1 MNKFIYIFSLMI
13 LSNIVLSEQMVVVGE
28 VFTESW

>member
-1 MNKFIYIFSLMI
+1 MKKINLVLGFFVLFSSLFA
-13 LSNIVLSEQMVVVGE
+13 SEMWVVGE

>member
-1 MNKFIYIFSLMI
+1 MKKTSLVLGLFLLFSSLFA
-13 LSNIVLSEQMVVVGE
+13 SEMWVVGE

>member
-1 MNKFIYIFSLMI
+1 MKKLLTMLLFAVSFIYAS
-13 LSNIVLSEQMVVVGE
+13 QTWVVGE

>member
-1 MNKFIYIFSLMI
+1 MKKYLAIINLLI
-13 LSNIVLSEQMVVVGE
+13 LVNISFPEQMVVVGE